1 MAASPHM
8 GMLLG
13 DGVSPPS
20 SVGVSVPA
28 RSEGD
33 PPSDDMKE
41 YDMLIGPPPSG
52 CTMFGATRSMK
63 SAATI
68 RPMRLAS
75 STWDVPEIVPCSGDA
90 SGSSPPKEDALASD
104 AAATPPGPRIS
115 YLHRGQRTS
124 RSNQSRRAS
133 GQKLCP
139 QWTICITK
147 SSDKNCV

>member
-1 MAASPHM
+1 MPSPHM
-8 GMLLG
+8 GILSG
-13 DGVSPPS
+13 DGVSPS
-20 SVGVSVPA
+20 SLGGVAPPA
-28 RSEGD
+28 CSEGD
-33 PPSDDMKE
+33 PPRDDMKE

-52 CTMFGATRSMK
+52 GTIFGATRSIK

-68 RPMRLAS
+68 RPIRLAS
-75 STWDVPEIVPCSGDA
+75 SMWVVPEIVPCSGDA
-90 SGSSPPKEDALASD
+90 SGSSPPKEDALAFGGAT
-104 AAATPPGPRIS
+104 AAPGPRTS

-124 RSNQSRRAS
+124 RSNQSLRAS